1 MPATIPPAARAL
13 LALLLPMAALF
24 VLEGW
29 SACVMLEDAA
39 ETDETAALYREL
51 YWALSLL
58 RTDESELS
66 ADDADEDAAE
76 DAADISEETA
86 DKAAESVLKRYLLV

>member
-29 SACVMLEDAA
+29 SACVMLEEAA
-39 ETDETAALYREL
+39 ELYREL
-51 YWALSLL
+51 YLALLQL
-58 RTDESELS
+58 RTDESKLS
-66 ADDADEDAAE
+66 ADDADDDAAE
-76 DAADISEETA
+76 DVTNNSEEAADN
-86 DKAAESVLKRYLLV
+86 L